1 MKTTIGHILSD
12 KGNDVLTIQRTATVY
27 EAIEQM
33 ESKRVGSIIVL
44 KDGDVAGIFTE
55 RDYLRRVVLR
65 GRTSKT
71 CPVGDV
77 MTENL
82 VCVDPKYTVEECLAI
97 MTEKKIRHLPVME
110 GEKLIGLVSIGDL
123 VKTISENAQAR
134 VHYLTDYITGK
145 YPA

>member
-1 MKTTIGHILSD
+1 MKSRIGDILAS
-12 KGNDVLTIQRTATVY
+12 KGNDVLTIQQTATVY

-33 ESKRVGSIIVL
+33 ESNRVGSIIVMNDD
-44 KDGDVAGIFTE
+44 KVAGIFTE

-71 CPVGDV
+71 CPVKDV

-82 VCVDPKYTVEECLAI
+82 VCVDPDYTVEECMAI
-97 MTEKKIRHLPVME
+97 MTEKKIRHLPVMSN
-110 GEKLIGLVSIGDL
+110 GELAGVLSIGDL

>member
-1 MKTTIGHILSD
+1 MKTSIGDVLAA
-12 KGNDVLTIQRTATVY
+12 KGDFVLTIQQTATVY

-33 ESKRVGSIIVL
+33 ESNRVGSIIAM
-44 KDGDVAGIFTE
+44 DGDDVAGIFTE

-71 CPVGDV
+71 CPVMDV
-77 MTENL
+77 MTANL
-82 VCVDPKYTVEECLAI
+82 ICVDVDYTIEECLAI
-97 MTEKKIRHLPVME
+97 MTEKKIRHLPVMH
-110 GEKLIGLVSIGDL
+110 GGRLVGILSIGDL

-134 VHYLTDYITGK
+134 VHYLEDYITGR

>member
-1 MKTTIGHILSD
+1 MKTTVGKILAN
-12 KGNDVLTIQRTATVY
+12 KGYDVLTIQQTATVY
-27 EAIEQM
+27 EAIERM
-33 ESKRVGSIIVL
+33 ESNRVGSILVM
-44 KDGDVAGIFTE
+44 DGEEVVGIFTE

-71 CPVGDV
+71 SAVADV
-77 MTENL
+77 MTTNL
-82 VCVDPKYTVEECLAI
+82 VCVDPNYTAEECFAI
-97 MTEKKIRHLPVME
+97 VTEKKIRHLPVME
-110 GEKLIGLVSIGDL
+110 GGSLAGIVSIGDL